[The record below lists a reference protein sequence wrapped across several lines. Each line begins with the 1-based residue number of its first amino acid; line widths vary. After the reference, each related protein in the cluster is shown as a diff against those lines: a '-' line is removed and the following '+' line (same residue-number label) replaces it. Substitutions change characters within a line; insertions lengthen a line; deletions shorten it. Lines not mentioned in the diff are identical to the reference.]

1 MGYVCIYICIH
12 NQQYDNW
19 GVSRTGPFT
28 SEPSRNPRNSH
39 GDEEVEDLAVECSI
53 ADDVD

>member
-1 MGYVCIYICIH
+1 MYVYIYICIH